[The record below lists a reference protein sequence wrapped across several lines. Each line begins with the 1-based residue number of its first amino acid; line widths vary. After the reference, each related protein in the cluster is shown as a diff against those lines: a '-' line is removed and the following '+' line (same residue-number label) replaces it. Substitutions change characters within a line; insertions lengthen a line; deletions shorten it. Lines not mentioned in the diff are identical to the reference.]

1 MTCGYISAL
10 QLVSTSA
17 FQQVILSADV
27 GSHEHFLGVEPGLAD
42 LLPLAPGMTVI
53 PAKAGIHCSW
63 GGRAGRLV
71 DFRATLSGRKAVHKG
86 IDLPRT
92 AHSSTGDG
100 LSAKTIS

>member
-1 MTCGYISAL
+1 MPCGYISAL

-17 FQQVILSADV
+17 FQQLILSADV

-71 DFRATLSGRKAVHKG
+71 DFRATLSWRKAVRSRS
-86 IDLPRT
+86 IPLRT
-92 AHSSTGDG
+92 AHSSMDD
-100 LSAKTIS
+100 